1 MGNKTL
7 KVNFGIL
14 ECTEETFV
22 WSIRIA
28 VNNRFF
34 EEEYHFIYYSLRRGG
49 RMGIT
54 VCCRPIQHL

>member
-22 WSIRIA
+22 CSIRIA

-34 EEEYHFIYYSLRRGG
+34 EEEIPLYILFFTTRRRNGYYGL
-49 RMGIT
+49 
-54 VCCRPIQHL
+54 L